1 MLRSSVDIRN
11 ARQRRPVAPRSMA
24 DARLDGFAPSGHDR
38 TRRRP
43 LERTLA
49 IVAPLAFRGRMG
61 IAGFPESRTV
71 RQNGAV
77 LAQDG
82 IRDLVVAVV
91 VGTLWLAL
99 FEALLALQ

>member
-11 ARQRRPVAPRSMA
+11 GRQRRPVAPRSMA
-24 DARLDGFAPSGHDR
+24 DARLDGFAPSGDR
-38 TRRRP
+38 PQRRP

-61 IAGFPESRTV
+61 IAGFPESRTE
-71 RQNGAV
+71 RQNGTD
-77 LAQDG
+77 LAPDG
-82 IRDLVVAVV
+82 MRDLVVAVV

-99 FEALLALQ
+99 FEALQTLQ